1 MILRVQTHGP
11 DRRGEDWPAAPG
23 SYLLV
28 LRLARELRVRA
39 GALGIQELA
48 AGAYV
53 YCGSALGP
61 GGLRARVRRHVEGA
75 RRLHW
80 HIDYLLRR
88 VRVQEVW
95 IRTGAQRLECE
106 WASAL
111 DRLEEFDCPV
121 PRFGASDCR
130 CRAHLWR
137 TAAADRELES
147 LLRQLP
153 CAPSRIWRAGAET
166 DML

>member
-1 MILRVQTHGP
+1 MILRVHAQGQEKG
-11 DRRGEDWPAAPG
+11 GEAWPAAPG

-28 LRLARELRVRA
+28 MRLARDLRVRA
-39 GALGIQELA
+39 GALGVQELP

-80 HIDYLLRR
+80 HIDSLLRR
-88 VRVQEVW
+88 AGVQEVW

-111 DRLEEFDCPV
+111 DSLAEFDCPA
-121 PRFGASDCR
+121 PGFGASDCR

-137 TAAADRELES
+137 AKTSDMELEY
-147 LLRQLP
+147 LLGRLP
-153 CAPSRIWRAGAET
+153 SAPRRIWRAGAEP

>member
-1 MILRVQTHGP
+1 MILRVRAQGQE
-11 DRRGEDWPAAPG
+11 RIGEAWPAAPG

-28 LRLARELRVRA
+28 LRVAREMRVRV
-39 GALGIQELA
+39 GALGVQEFP

-75 RRLHW
+75 GRLHW

-88 VRVQEVW
+88 VRVQEVR
-95 IRTGAQRLECE
+95 IRTGARRLECE
-106 WASAL
+106 WASELGGLAA
-111 DRLEEFDCPV
+111 FDCPA
-121 PRFGASDCR
+121 PRFGSSDCR

-137 TAAADRELES
+137 TGAAGMELES

-153 CAPSRIWRAGAET
+153 CAPRLAWRAGAAP

>member
-1 MILRVQTHGP
+1 MILRVQ
-11 DRRGEDWPAAPG
+11 RREISASAADWPACPG

-28 LRLARELRVRA
+28 MTVQPALRLRV
-39 GALGIQELA
+39 GALGWQLFPE
-48 AGAYV
+48 GVYV

-75 RRLHW
+75 GRLHW
-80 HIDYLLRR
+80 HIDHLLRR

-95 IRTGAQRLECE
+95 IRTGVQRLECE

-111 DRLEEFDCPV
+111 AREGACDCPV
-121 PRFGASDCR
+121 ARFGSSDCR

-137 TAAADRELES
+137 TRRGDIELES
-147 LLRQLP
+147 LFRRLAA
-153 CAPSRIWRAGAET
+153 APRLLWRANART

>member
-1 MILRVQTHGP
+1 MILRVRVDGQDKT
-11 DRRGEDWPAAPG
+11 GEAWPAAPG

-28 LRLARELRVRA
+28 LRVARELRARA
-39 GALGIQELA
+39 GALGVQELP

-88 VRVQEVW
+88 AGVQEVW

-121 PRFGASDCR
+121 PGFGASDCR

-137 TAAADRELES
+137 VMASGIELEY
-147 LLRQLP
+147 LLERLP
-153 CAPSRIWRAGAET
+153 SAPRRIWRAGAET